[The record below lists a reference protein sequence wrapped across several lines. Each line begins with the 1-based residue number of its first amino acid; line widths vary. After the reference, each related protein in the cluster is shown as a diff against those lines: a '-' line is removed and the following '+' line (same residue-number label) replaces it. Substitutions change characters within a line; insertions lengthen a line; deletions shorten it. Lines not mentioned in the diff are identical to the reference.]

1 MLLAAGKGS
10 RAGSQKQYEMIAGYP
25 IFWYS
30 LKTFME
36 SGMASR
42 VVLVAEK
49 KDHKKL
55 KNLLTIWGWDEV
67 VLVEGGETRA
77 ESVARGAAA
86 APASEWLIIHN
97 AANPFVTKE
106 EIKEV
111 LAAAQQSGAACV
123 AHPAVDTLK
132 KVEHGLI
139 VETIDRN
146 TVWQA
151 QTPQVLRANLLKEA
165 EQKNLASTDDVHL
178 AEMLGVIPTIVSA
191 SQHNQK
197 ITTRKDLEWARFL
210 IEGSQSVHGIGMDS
224 HRFEEE
230 KKGLALGGLTLEN
243 EPAMVAN
250 SDGDVMLHALGN
262 AILQVL
268 GEKSLSS
275 VADQM
280 REEGITSST
289 AYIEEILQLMRSK
302 KMALT
307 QVGFQLEGARPK
319 IDPIADELKENL
331 SKILALPIEK
341 IGITAT
347 TGEDLTAFGRGE
359 GLQCF
364 ASVTMLRHVDR

>member
-1 MLLAAGKGS
+1 
-10 RAGSQKQYEMIAGYP
+10 
-25 IFWYS
+25 
-30 LKTFME
+30 
-36 SGMASR
+36 MASR

-123 AHPAVDTLK
+123 GHPAVDTLK